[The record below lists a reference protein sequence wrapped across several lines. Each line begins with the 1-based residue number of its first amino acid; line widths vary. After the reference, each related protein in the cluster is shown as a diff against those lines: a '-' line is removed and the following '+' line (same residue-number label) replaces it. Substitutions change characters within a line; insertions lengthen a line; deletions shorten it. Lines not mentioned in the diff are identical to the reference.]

1 MTSLPK
7 LNCQK
12 LNWLNATNNLL
23 ESLEE
28 FAMGEYP
35 NLGKLYLQNN
45 KLTSLP
51 KLNCQIL
58 DATNNLLESL
68 EEFAMGEYLD
78 LQRLYLDDV
87 KLLNLPGL
95 E

>member
-1 MTSLPK
+1 

-12 LNWLNATNNLL
+12 L
-23 ESLEE
+23 
-28 FAMGEYP
+28 
-35 NLGKLYLQNN
+35 
-45 KLTSLP
+45 
-51 KLNCQIL
+51 IRL